1 MQRCHDDVVITLLTD
16 VIPDNTEELYLS
28 NAKRTP
34 KLSRKHE
41 RKGKVLTPV
50 PASSTGIQQV
60 GVTWMVTVLNV
71 LLLV

>member
-34 KLSRKHE
+34 ELSRKHK
-41 RKGKVLTPV
+41 RKGQNFDIGT
-50 PASSTGIQQV
+50 SSTGIKQV
-60 GVTWMVTVLNV
+60 GVIWAWLNILII
-71 LLLV
+71 LL